1 MYILEGRLAGECF
14 FLPLVCT
21 KLRRCGLI
29 STRMMRQPQ
38 QRRRELV
45 KRQASR
51 TVCVLILFLIGT
63 LPLSSRGSS
72 TDEQTVLKDF
82 AEALAIV
89 DEHYVDKIEYDSLV
103 KAAIQGMLHTLD
115 PHSNFF
121 DKREYARFRIEQ
133 TSQYYGIGATIGPR
147 NGKVYILAPFENTPA
162 HRAGLRYG
170 DQIVAINGESTEGWP
185 SAQVSERLRGPR
197 GTTVEVQI
205 LRAGEERP
213 RTVRLVRDAVPL
225 PTIENAYPIRP
236 GVGYISLLRGFNT
249 TTDDELQQALTTLES
264 KGVTRLI
271 LDLRRNPGGFLE
283 QAIRVADRFL
293 YAGQLIVTQKS
304 RLGRRNAERP
314 YYAQNTTPN
323 VMPLVVLVNQATASA
338 SEIVTA
344 AIQEHDRGL
353 VVGEPTFGKALVQT
367 ILPLP
372 FGTGLTLSTAKYL
385 TPSGRF
391 IQRSYSNETYY
402 SYYALHRDN
411 DISSQP
417 RTPIGPVYRTDAGRE
432 VYGGGGVTPDI
443 IVPSTVLTREQS
455 EMIGAIFAFTREL
468 VSGTLRGFERY
479 RIEGIT
485 FNHVLGPEEYRVTDD
500 VLAAFKQYV
509 LEHKD
514 EFRLSARV
522 VDQNREFLRTY
533 IRYEIVT
540 AAYGLATAAQV
551 LNETD
556 LQLLKALEALPKAA
570 EMAASY
576 KQRIGKKAEQKSA
589 AFGRVIVPIVVGENY
604 PFWSVGRDIPA

>member
-1 MYILEGRLAGECF
+1 M
-14 FLPLVCT
+14 
-21 KLRRCGLI
+21 RRHI
-29 STRMMRQPQ
+29 SLT
-38 QRRRELV
+38 
-45 KRQASR
+45 A
-51 TVCVLILFLIGT
+51 CVLILFVVGT
-63 LPLSSRGSS
+63 LPSRGSA
-72 TDEQTVLKDF
+72 TDEQTVLADF
-82 AEALAIV
+82 AEALTIV
-89 DEHYVDKIEYDSLV
+89 EGNYVDKIEYDSLV
-103 KAAIQGMLHTLD
+103 KSAILGMLHTLD

-197 GTTVEVQI
+197 GTAVEVQV
-205 LRAGEERP
+205 LRAGEAGP
-213 RTVRLVRDAVPL
+213 RTIRLVRDAVPL
-225 PTIENAYPIRP
+225 PSIENAYPIRP
-236 GVGYISLLRGFNT
+236 GIGYISLLRGFNT
-249 TTDDELQQALTTLES
+249 TTDNELEEALTKLAST
-264 KGVTRLI
+264 GVNKVI
-271 LDLRRNPGGFLE
+271 LDLRRNPGGLLE

-293 YAGQLIVTQKS
+293 YAGQLILTQKS
-304 RLGRRNAERP
+304 RMGRRNAERP
-314 YYAQNTTPN
+314 YYAQNTSPN
-323 VMPLVVLVNQATASA
+323 LMPLVVLVNQGTASA

-372 FGTGLTLSTAKYL
+372 FGAGLTLSTAKYL

-391 IQRSYSNETYY
+391 IQRNYSDESYY
-402 SYYALHRDN
+402 SYYAHHRDGQQP
-411 DISSQP
+411 SSP
-417 RTPIGPVYRTDAGRE
+417 RPPTGPVYRTDTGRE

-443 IVPSTVLTREQS
+443 IVPATVLTREQS
-455 EMIGAIFAFTREL
+455 DMLGAIFAFTREL
-468 VSGTLRGFERY
+468 VSGTLRGFDGY
-479 RIEGIT
+479 RVAGIT
-485 FNHVLGPEEYRVTDD
+485 FNHVLGPDEYRVTDD
-500 VLAAFKQYV
+500 VLAAFKHYV
-509 LEHKD
+509 LDHKE
-514 EFRLSARV
+514 EFRLSPKAI
-522 VDQNREFLRTY
+522 DQNREFLRTY

-556 LQLLKALEALPKAA
+556 LQILKAIEAIPRAV

-576 KQRIGKKAEQKSA
+576 KQRIGQKAGQKSA
-589 AFGRVIVPIVVGENY
+589 ALAPMRAPILQNGIGPLLPRN
-604 PFWSVGRDIPA
+604 RDGDQLA